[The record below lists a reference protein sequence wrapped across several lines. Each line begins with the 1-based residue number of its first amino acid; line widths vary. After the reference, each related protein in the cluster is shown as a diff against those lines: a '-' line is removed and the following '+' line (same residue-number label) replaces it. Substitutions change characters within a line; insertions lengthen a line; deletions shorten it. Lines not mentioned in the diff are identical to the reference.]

1 MSDVFAWEWNK
12 PRPAIG
18 AFTFESAK
26 LAPLAGAVAHHPAV
40 EKHIDRLIKR
50 AGYNPAE
57 VRNRGA
63 LIHALDKYEPHG
75 LPFAVHQE
83 MVRKDMAAAKAAA
96 AAWASTPDGVEA
108 RLLSEPF
115 FIREVWRKKIDWLRA
130 NREARHINDFLMG
143 TVKKSLL
150 RLDVVRSKQGVATDV
165 NSELA
170 AYWHGRWQRLADFT
184 KREALSAAHEIANRL
199 AEMLETECAALG
211 LTAEGMSV
219 EELDWIYCHLGREML
234 ALRVVP
240 PAWTAPWERERIF
253 TAILKMCSPD
263 WWGRKIWRLRCD
275 WRENQLR
282 AIGAVHRKAHAYV
295 SASSLIEW
303 QEQRRKSREFFKSH
317 ELVDEDGNVSSLED
331 MINKSTSNPAIRRH
345 ELMARMAGVEL
356 VAQQRGD
363 VGIFLT
369 ITCPSKYH
377 SNVESGHH
385 NSKWNHTTV
394 AQAQRYLCRVWNRAT
409 AKLKREDLR
418 PYGFRVAEPHH
429 DGTPHWHA
437 LLFMPQAEV
446 KATVAI
452 LREYFTKEDRAELGR
467 NTGARFK
474 SKKMDP
480 RKGSA
485 TAYIAKYISKN
496 IDGHALA
503 GELDDE
509 TGKPLNE
516 TAKYAM
522 AWASLHRIRQFQ
534 PLGQPPVSVYREL
547 RKLSNQ
553 LTSQRKIANT
563 FKRGAAM
570 LADPAMD
577 AVCAAADVGCFATY
591 ILRQG
596 GVLIPRENYVVR
608 LAYQPADEMNA
619 YCEIPEKVFGVW
631 SPRLG
636 DASRICTRLVKWTIR
651 AKSKA
656 ATEAKSGPGLGVDLL
671 PSPTGDAWSSVN
683 NSTEDEKNTDFP
695 PLGGASA
702 GSEMTV
708 PADVE
713 GMTDDPEEEMVD
725 FENMDA
731 ATRRKLVRRLR
742 ETPVRK
748 VKTDSPYDPGS
759 ELDVAWRAAVEKINS
774 KSAEERARRAA
785 LAPAVASLLAD
796 ASLYALDISEAQAIS
811 LLKGSR
817 LEINGQVFRASSDGE
832 LITRQQYDES
842 GTVNKLWERLRDNH
856 GVDVSRLRF
865 DPVGEYRKMV
875 AAAESQP
882 PKR

>member
-1 MSDVFAWEWNK
+1 MIDYAWPWNA
-12 PRPAIG
+12 PRPAVGPYTYEPKNI
-18 AFTFESAK
+18 
-26 LAPLAGAVAHHPAV
+26 APLAGVIAHHPAV
-40 EKHIDRLIKR
+40 EKHIDHLFKR
-50 AGYNPAE
+50 AGYNPDE
-57 VRNRGA
+57 VRDRAA
-63 LIHALDKYEPHG
+63 LIIALDRYEPRG
-75 LPFAVHQE
+75 LPLAQYQDFIRQQSEAV
-83 MVRKDMAAAKAAA
+83 KAAA
-96 AAWASTPDGVEA
+96 AAWADTPEGVET

-143 TVKKSLL
+143 TVKKSLM
-150 RLDVVRSKQGVATDV
+150 RLDVVRLRQGVDTDTG
-165 NSELA
+165 SELA
-170 AYWHGRWQRLADFT
+170 AYWQEEWQRLANFT
-184 KREALSAAHEIANRL
+184 KREALSAAHEISSRL
-199 AEMLETECAALG
+199 AEMFETECAAQK
-211 LTAEGMSV
+211 LTV
-219 EELDWIYCHLGREML
+219 ESMTNDELDWLYWHMGREML

-240 PAWTAPWERERIF
+240 PAWGAPWERERIF
-253 TAILKMCSPD
+253 TAILRMCSPD

-282 AIGAVHRKAHAYV
+282 AVGAVHRKAHAYV

-303 QEQRRKSREFFKSH
+303 QEQRRKNRNFFKSH

-356 VAQQRGD
+356 VAQSRGD

-377 SNVESGHH
+377 SNIESGHH
-385 NSKWNHTTV
+385 NGKWNHTTV
-394 AQAQRYLCRVWNRAT
+394 AEAQRYLCRVWNRAT

-437 LLFMPQAEV
+437 LLFMPQEEV

-452 LREYFTKEDRAELGR
+452 LREYFIKEDRAELGR

-522 AWASLHRIRQFQ
+522 AWASLHHIRQFQ

-553 LTSQRKIANT
+553 LTNQKKIANT
-563 FKRGAAM
+563 FRRGAAM

-591 ILRQG
+591 IMRQG
-596 GVLIPRENYVVR
+596 GVLIPREDYIVR

-619 YCEIPEKVFGVW
+619 YCETPDKVFGIW

-636 DASRICTRLVKWTIR
+636 DVSRICTRLVKWTIR

-656 ATEAKSGPGLGVDLL
+656 ITEAKSGPGLGVDLL

-683 NSTEDEKNTDFP
+683 NSTEDEKITDF
-695 PLGGASA
+695 S
-702 GSEMTV
+702 T
-708 PADVE
+708 DVE
-713 GMTDDPEEEMVD
+713 VRTENSDEEIFDFDSMTDSQ
-725 FENMDA
+725 
-731 ATRRKLVRRLR
+731 RRKLWKRLR
-742 ETPVRK
+742 EAPPSRRNI
-748 VKTDSPYDPGS
+748 DPPYPPGS
-759 ELDVAWRAAVEKINS
+759 DLDIAWRSAAGKLES
-774 KSAEERARRAA
+774 SRMAEDAQRTE
-785 LAPAVASLLAD
+785 LAPAIARLVSEAAICGLDVSEALAVSLLAG
-796 ASLYALDISEAQAIS
+796 ASLNVGKTVYRA
-811 LLKGSR
+811 
-817 LEINGQVFRASSDGE
+817 RASGE
-832 LITRQQYDES
+832 LITRHQFDDS
-842 GTVNKLWERLRDNH
+842 GKVARLWERLRDGH
-856 GVDVSRLRF
+856 GVDATRLRF
-865 DPVGEYRKMV
+865 DPVGEYKKMLK
-875 AAAESQP
+875 AAGFTPVKE
-882 PKR
+882 

>member
-1 MSDVFAWEWNK
+1 MSDVFAWDWNK

-63 LIHALDKYEPHG
+63 LIHALDKYEPRG

-96 AAWASTPDGVEA
+96 AAWASTPEGVEA

-240 PAWTAPWERERIF
+240 PAWTAPWERDRIF
-253 TAILKMCSPD
+253 TAILRMCSPD

-282 AIGAVHRKAHAYV
+282 AVGAVHRKAHAYV
-295 SASSLIEW
+295 SASSLVEW
-303 QEQRRKSREFFKSH
+303 QEQRRKNREFFKSH
-317 ELVDEDGNVSSLED
+317 ELVDEDGNVSSLEE

-452 LREYFTKEDRAELGR
+452 LRAYFIAEDRDELGR

-553 LTSQRKIANT
+553 LTNQRKIANT

-570 LADPAMD
+570 LADPEMD

-636 DASRICTRLVKWTIR
+636 EGSRICTRLVKWTIR

-656 ATEAKSGPGLGVDLL
+656 TTGAKGGPGLGVAVL

-683 NSTEDEKNTDFP
+683 NSTEDEKITDFAP
-695 PLGGASA
+695 
-702 GSEMTV
+702 
-708 PADVE
+708 DVE
-713 GMTDDPEEEMVD
+713 DVTDDSEEEMVD

-742 ETPVRK
+742 ETPVRR

-774 KSAEERARRAA
+774 KSAEESARRAA
-785 LAPAVASLLAD
+785 LAPAVASLLVD
-796 ASLYALDISEAQAIS
+796 ASLYGLDISEAQAIS

-817 LEINGQVFRASSDGE
+817 LEINGQVYRASSGGE

-856 GVDVSRLRF
+856 GVDISRLRF

-875 AAAESQP
+875 AAAEGQP

>member
-1 MSDVFAWEWNK
+1 MSDAAFAWSWNA
-12 PRPAIG
+12 PRPAVGLYTYEPKKI
-18 AFTFESAK
+18 
-26 LAPLAGAVAHHPAV
+26 APLAGAVAHHPAV
-40 EKHIDRLIKR
+40 KKHIDHIFKR
-50 AGYNPAE
+50 AGYNPDD
-57 VRNRGA
+57 VRDRNA
-63 LIHALDKYEPHG
+63 LIQALDRYEPCG
-75 LPFAVHQE
+75 LPLAAHQNIIRQE
-83 MVRKDMAAAKAAA
+83 MEAAKATA
-96 AAWASTPDGVEA
+96 AAWANTPEGVEA

-115 FIREVWRKKIDWLRA
+115 FIREVWRKKIEWLRA
-130 NREARHINDFLMG
+130 NREARHTNDFLMG

-150 RLDVVRSKQGVATDV
+150 RLDVVRTRQGVSPDLTG
-165 NSELA
+165 ELA
-170 AYWHGRWQRLADFT
+170 AYWFGRWQRLADFT
-184 KREALSAAHEIANRL
+184 KREALSAANEIASRM
-199 AEMLETECAALG
+199 AEMLGTECEALG
-211 LTAEGMSV
+211 RNVSDMNV
-219 EELDWIYCHLGREML
+219 EELDWLYCHLGREML
-234 ALRVVP
+234 ALRIVP
-240 PAWTAPWERERIF
+240 PAWYAPWERERIC
-253 TAILKMCSPD
+253 TAILRMASPD

-282 AIGAVHRKAHAYV
+282 AVGAVNKKAHAYV

-303 QEQRRKSREFFKSH
+303 QEQRRKNRDFFKSH
-317 ELVDEDGNVSSLED
+317 ELVDEDGNVSSLEE

-356 VAQQRGD
+356 VAQSRGD

-377 SNVESGHH
+377 SNIASGHH
-385 NSKWNHTTV
+385 NAKWNHSTV

-437 LLFMPQAEV
+437 LLFMPQEQV

-452 LREYFTKEDRAELGR
+452 LRAYFIAEDRDELGR

-509 TGKPLNE
+509 SGKPLNE

-534 PLGQPPVSVYREL
+534 PIGQPPISVYREL

-553 LTSQRKIANT
+553 ITTRQKIDNT
-563 FKRGAAM
+563 FKRGAP
-570 LADPAMD
+570 LLVDPAMD

-591 ILRQG
+591 IIRQG

-636 DASRICTRLVKWTIR
+636 DASRICTRLVKWKIR
-651 AKSKA
+651 AKYKA
-656 ATEAKSGPGLGVDLL
+656 NTEAQNGPGLGVDLL

-683 NSTEDEKNTDFP
+683 NSTEDEKITDF
-695 PLGGASA
+695 S
-702 GSEMTV
+702 SEDEVRTENS
-708 PADVE
+708 DDE
-713 GMTDDPEEEMVD
+713 IFDFDSMTDSQ
-725 FENMDA
+725 
-731 ATRRKLVRRLR
+731 RRKLWKRLR
-742 ETPVRK
+742 QAPPTRRNVDP
-748 VKTDSPYDPGS
+748 PYHPGS
-759 ELDVAWRAAVEKINS
+759 DLDVAWQAAAQKLES
-774 KSAEERARRAA
+774 RRMAEDARRTELAPVITELMLEANIYGLELSEA
-785 LAPAVASLLAD
+785 LAASLLAG
-796 ASLYALDISEAQAIS
+796 ASL
-811 LLKGSR
+811 
-817 LEINGQVFRASSDGE
+817 NDGE
-832 LITRQQYDES
+832 RIHRANSCGVLITHRQLSDSEKV
-842 GTVNKLWERLRDNH
+842 GRLWERLRNNH
-856 GVDVSRLRF
+856 GIDTEKLRL
-865 DPVGEYRKMV
+865 DPFGEYQKLIEV
-875 AAAESQP
+875 V
-882 PKR
+882 KG

>member
-1 MSDVFAWEWNK
+1 MSDAAFAWPWNA
-12 PRPAIG
+12 PRPAVGLYTYEPKKI
-18 AFTFESAK
+18 
-26 LAPLAGAVAHHPAV
+26 APLAGAVVHHPAV
-40 EKHIDRLIKR
+40 KKHIDHIFKR
-50 AGYNPAE
+50 AGYNPDD
-57 VRNRGA
+57 VRDRDA
-63 LIHALDKYEPHG
+63 LIQSLDRYEPCG
-75 LPFAVHQE
+75 LPLAAQQNIIRQE
-83 MVRKDMAAAKAAA
+83 SAAAKAAA
-96 AAWASTPDGVEA
+96 AAWANTPEGVEA

-115 FIREVWRKKIDWLRA
+115 FIREVWRKKIEWLRA
-130 NREARHINDFLMG
+130 NRETRHTNDFLMG

-150 RLDVVRSKQGVATDV
+150 RLDVVRTRQGVSPDITG
-165 NSELA
+165 ELA
-170 AYWHGRWQRLADFT
+170 AYWFGRWQRLADFT
-184 KREALSAAHEIANRL
+184 KREALSAANEIASRM
-199 AEMLETECAALG
+199 AEMLGTECEALG
-211 LTAEGMSV
+211 RNVSDMNV
-219 EELDWIYCHLGREML
+219 EELDWLYCHLGREML
-234 ALRVVP
+234 ALRIVP
-240 PAWTAPWERERIF
+240 PAWYAPWERERIC
-253 TAILKMCSPD
+253 TAILRMASPD

-282 AIGAVHRKAHAYV
+282 AVGAVNKKAHPYI
-295 SASSLIEW
+295 SASSLMEW
-303 QEQRRKSREFFKSH
+303 QEQRRKNRNFFKSH

-356 VAQQRGD
+356 VAQSRGD

-377 SNVESGHH
+377 GNIASGHH
-385 NSKWNHTTV
+385 NAKWNYDTV

-437 LLFMPQAEV
+437 LLFMPQEQV

-452 LREYFTKEDRAELGR
+452 LRAYFIAEDRDELGR

-509 TGKPLNE
+509 SGKPLNE

-534 PLGQPPVSVYREL
+534 PIGQPPISVYREL

-553 LTSQRKIANT
+553 ITTRQKIDNT
-563 FKRGAAM
+563 FKRGAP
-570 LADPAMD
+570 LLVDPAMD

-591 ILRQG
+591 IIRQG

-636 DASRICTRLVKWTIR
+636 DASRICTRLVKWKIR

-656 ATEAKSGPGLGVDLL
+656 ATGAKNGPGLGVDLL

-683 NSTEDEKNTDFP
+683 NSTEDEKITGFS
-695 PLGGASA
+695 L
-702 GSEMTV
+702 SEMAV
-708 PADVE
+708 PADGE
-713 GMTDDPEEEMVD
+713 LKTEDSDDEIVD
-725 FENMDA
+725 FEDMDQP
-731 ATRRKLVRRLR
+731 TRRKLMRRLR
-742 ETPVRK
+742 ETPFKRRQSG
-748 VKTDSPYDPGS
+748 SPYEPGS
-759 ELDVAWRAAVEKINS
+759 ELDVAWRSAVEKTEAR
-774 KSAEERARRAA
+774 SAAEKARRAA

-796 ASLYALDISEAQAIS
+796 AALCSVEISEIQAVS
-811 LLKGSR
+811 LLMGSR
-817 LEINGQVFRASSDGE
+817 LEIGGKVYRASAGGQ
-832 LITRQQYDES
+832 LITRQLPDES
-842 GTVNKLWERLRDNH
+842 RTVNKLWDRLRDNH
-856 GVDVSRLRF
+856 GIDATRLRF
-865 DPVGEYRKMV
+865 DPVGEYQKMLAGV
-875 AAAESQP
+875 ESRH
-882 PKR
+882 PKE

>member
-1 MSDVFAWEWNK
+1 MTDFAWPWNK

-18 AFTFESAK
+18 AFPFTSKEP
-26 LAPLAGAVAHHPAV
+26 APVAVALAQHPAV

-50 AGYNPAE
+50 AGYNPNE
-57 VRNRGA
+57 VSNRKA
-63 LIHALDKYEPHG
+63 LILALDKYEPRG
-75 LPFAVHQE
+75 LPLSIHQK
-83 MVRKDMAAAKAAA
+83 MVKADNAAAIAAA
-96 AAWASTPDGVEA
+96 VAWADTPEGVEG

-130 NREARHINDFLMG
+130 NRETRHINDFLMG

-150 RLDVVRSKQGVATDV
+150 RLDVVRCKQGVATDV
-165 NSELA
+165 TGELA

-184 KREALSAAHEIANRL
+184 KREALSAANEIGSRI
-199 AEMLETECAALG
+199 AEMLETECEALG

-219 EELDWIYCHLGREML
+219 EELDWLYCHLGREML

-240 PAWTAPWERERIF
+240 PAWNAPWERERIF
-253 TAILKMCSPD
+253 TAILRMCSPD

-282 AIGAVHRKAHAYV
+282 AIGAVHKKAHAYV
-295 SASSLIEW
+295 SASSLMEW
-303 QEQRRKSREFFKSH
+303 QEQRRKNRDFFKSH

-377 SNVESGHH
+377 SNIQSGHH
-385 NSKWNHTTV
+385 NAKWNHTTV
-394 AQAQRYLCRVWNRAT
+394 AQAQQYLCRIWNRAT

-446 KATVAI
+446 KATIAI
-452 LREYFTKEDRAELGR
+452 LREYFIKEDRAELGC
-467 NTGARFK
+467 NIGARFK

-509 TGKPLNE
+509 SGKPLNE

-534 PLGQPPVSVYREL
+534 PLGQPPVTVYREL

-553 LTSQRKIANT
+553 ITARQKIANT

-596 GVLIPRENYVVR
+596 GVLIPREDYIVR
-608 LAYQPADEMNA
+608 LAYQDADEMNA

-656 ATEAKSGPGLGVDLL
+656 TTEAKSGPGLGVAVL

-683 NSTEDEKNTDFP
+683 NSTEDEKITDFP
-695 PLGGASA
+695 P
-702 GSEMTV
+702 
-708 PADVE
+708 DVE
-713 GMTDDPEEEMVD
+713 AMTEESEEEIFD
-725 FENMDA
+725 FENMDLP
-731 ATRRKLVRRLR
+731 TRRRLMRRLR
-742 ETPVRK
+742 ETPFKRQNIG
-748 VKTDSPYDPGS
+748 SPYEQGC
-759 ELDVAWRAAVEKINS
+759 ELDNVWRDAVSIIHRKQNLEHQWLENMQKNIDKLIFEGQMNHI
-774 KSAEERARRAA
+774 EIGRW
-785 LAPAVASLLAD
+785 
-796 ASLYALDISEAQAIS
+796 QAIS
-811 LLKGSR
+811 LIKGGLLKVGG
-817 LEINGQVFRASSDGE
+817 LMYFSSPNGE
-832 LITRQQYDES
+832 LNIIRRGGY
-842 GTVNKLWERLRDNH
+842 K
-856 GVDVSRLRF
+856 SR
-865 DPVGEYRKMV
+865 
-875 AAAESQP
+875 
-882 PKR
+882 

>member
-1 MSDVFAWEWNK
+1 MTDFAWPWNK

-57 VRNRGA
+57 VRNRGS

-96 AAWASTPDGVEA
+96 AAWASTPEGVEA

-150 RLDVVRSKQGVATDV
+150 RLDVVRSKQGVATDI

-240 PAWTAPWERERIF
+240 PAWTAPWERDRIF
-253 TAILKMCSPD
+253 TAILRMCSPD

-282 AIGAVHRKAHAYV
+282 AVGAVHRKAHAYV
-295 SASSLIEW
+295 SASSLVEW
-303 QEQRRKSREFFKSH
+303 QEQRRKNREFFKSH

-385 NSKWNHTTV
+385 NGKWNHTTV

-452 LREYFTKEDRAELGR
+452 LRAYFIAEDRDELGR

-516 TAKYAM
+516 TARYAM

-553 LTSQRKIANT
+553 LTNQRKIANT

-570 LADPAMD
+570 LADPEMD

-636 DASRICTRLVKWTIR
+636 EGSRICTRLVKWTIR

-656 ATEAKSGPGLGVDLL
+656 ATGAKSGPGLGVDVL
-671 PSPTGDAWSSVN
+671 PSPPGDAWSSVN
-683 NSTEDEKNTDFP
+683 NSTEVEKISDF
-695 PLGGASA
+695 AS
-702 GSEMTV
+702 GVE
-708 PADVE
+708 DV
-713 GMTDDPEEEMVD
+713 TDDSEEEMVD

-731 ATRRKLVRRLR
+731 ATRRKLM
-742 ETPVRK
+742 
-748 VKTDSPYDPGS
+748 
-759 ELDVAWRAAVEKINS
+759 
-774 KSAEERARRAA
+774 
-785 LAPAVASLLAD
+785 
-796 ASLYALDISEAQAIS
+796 Q
-811 LLKGSR
+811 
-817 LEINGQVFRASSDGE
+817 
-832 LITRQQYDES
+832 
-842 GTVNKLWERLRDNH
+842 RLRDTPFKKHSTDTPYELGSDLELTWRSAFNARQEKQQTEEACVTLLQPAVERLISEGIIQKLSISRGQALSLLRGSKLKVGRKIYRSSPFGRLWIERSKSYDLVVTQLWLRLSTLH
-856 GVDVSRLRF
+856 GVDSKKFRF
-865 DPVGEYRKMV
+865 DPFGEYLKMLKSIV
-875 AAAESQP
+875 
-882 PKR
+882 

>member
-1 MSDVFAWEWNK
+1 MSDTAFAWPWNA

-18 AFTFESAK
+18 LYTYEPK
-26 LAPLAGAVAHHPAV
+26 KIAPLAGAVVHHPAV
-40 EKHIDRLIKR
+40 KKHIDHIFKR
-50 AGYNPAE
+50 AGYNPDE
-57 VRNRGA
+57 VRDRNA
-63 LIHALDKYEPHG
+63 LIQALDRYEPCG
-75 LPFAVHQE
+75 LPLAAHQNIIRQE
-83 MVRKDMAAAKAAA
+83 MEAAKATT
-96 AAWASTPDGVEA
+96 AAWVNTPEGVEA

-115 FIREVWRKKIDWLRA
+115 FIREVWRKKIEWLRV
-130 NREARHINDFLMG
+130 NRETRHTNDFLMG

-150 RLDVVRSKQGVATDV
+150 RLDVVRTRQGVSPDITG
-165 NSELA
+165 ELA
-170 AYWHGRWQRLADFT
+170 AYWFGRWQRLADFT
-184 KREALSAAHEIANRL
+184 KREALSAANEIASRM
-199 AEMLETECAALG
+199 AEMLGTECEALG
-211 LTAEGMSV
+211 RNVSDMNV
-219 EELDWIYCHLGREML
+219 EELDWLYCHLGREML
-234 ALRVVP
+234 ALRIVP
-240 PAWTAPWERERIF
+240 PAWYAPWERERIC
-253 TAILKMCSPD
+253 TAILRMASPD

-282 AIGAVHRKAHAYV
+282 AVGAVNKKAHAYV

-303 QEQRRKSREFFKSH
+303 QEQRRKNRDFFKSH
-317 ELVDEDGNVSSLED
+317 ELVDEDGNVSSLEE

-356 VAQQRGD
+356 VAQSRGD

-377 SNVESGHH
+377 SNIASGHH
-385 NSKWNHTTV
+385 NAKWNHSTV

-437 LLFMPQAEV
+437 LLFMPQEQV

-452 LREYFTKEDRAELGR
+452 LRAYFIAEDRDELGR

-509 TGKPLNE
+509 SGKPLNE

-534 PLGQPPVSVYREL
+534 PIGQPPISVYREL

-553 LTSQRKIANT
+553 ITTRQKIDNT
-563 FKRGAAM
+563 FKRGAP
-570 LADPAMD
+570 LLVDPAMD

-591 ILRQG
+591 IIRQG

-608 LAYQPADEMNA
+608 LAYHPADEMNA

-636 DASRICTRLVKWTIR
+636 DASRICTRLVKWKIR

-656 ATEAKSGPGLGVDLL
+656 TTRTENGPGLGVDLL

-683 NSTEDEKNTDFP
+683 NSTEDEKITDF
-695 PLGGASA
+695 S
-702 GSEMTV
+702 SEDEIRTENS
-708 PADVE
+708 DDE
-713 GMTDDPEEEMVD
+713 IFDFDSMTDSQ
-725 FENMDA
+725 
-731 ATRRKLVRRLR
+731 RRKLWKRLR
-742 ETPVRK
+742 QAPPTRRNVDP
-748 VKTDSPYDPGS
+748 PYHPGS
-759 ELDVAWRAAVEKINS
+759 DLDVAWQAAAQKLES
-774 KSAEERARRAA
+774 RRMAEDARRTELAPVITELMLEANIYGLELSEA
-785 LAPAVASLLAD
+785 LAASLLAG
-796 ASLYALDISEAQAIS
+796 ASL
-811 LLKGSR
+811 
-817 LEINGQVFRASSDGE
+817 NDGE
-832 LITRQQYDES
+832 RIHRANSCGVLITYRQLSDSEKV
-842 GTVNKLWERLRDNH
+842 GRLWERLRNNH
-856 GVDVSRLRF
+856 GIDTEKLRL
-865 DPVGEYRKMV
+865 DPFGEYQKMIDV
-875 AAAESQP
+875 V
-882 PKR
+882 KG

>member
-1 MSDVFAWEWNK
+1 MSDAAFAWPWNA
-12 PRPAIG
+12 PRPAVGLYTYEPKKI
-18 AFTFESAK
+18 
-26 LAPLAGAVAHHPAV
+26 APLAGAVAHHPAV
-40 EKHIDRLIKR
+40 KKHIDHIFKR
-50 AGYNPAE
+50 AGYNPDD
-57 VRNRGA
+57 VRDRDA
-63 LIHALDKYEPHG
+63 LIQALDRYEPCG
-75 LPFAVHQE
+75 LPLAAQQNIIRQE
-83 MVRKDMAAAKAAA
+83 SAAAKAAA
-96 AAWASTPDGVEA
+96 AAWANTPEGVEA

-115 FIREVWRKKIDWLRA
+115 FIREVWRKKIEWLRA
-130 NREARHINDFLMG
+130 NRETRHTNDFLMG

-150 RLDVVRSKQGVATDV
+150 RLDVVRTRQGVSPDLTG
-165 NSELA
+165 ELA
-170 AYWHGRWQRLADFT
+170 AYWFGRWQRLADFT
-184 KREALSAAHEIANRL
+184 KREALSAANEIASRM
-199 AEMLETECAALG
+199 AEMLGTECEALG
-211 LTAEGMSV
+211 RNVSDMNV
-219 EELDWIYCHLGREML
+219 EELDWLYCHLGREML
-234 ALRVVP
+234 ALRIVP
-240 PAWTAPWERERIF
+240 PAWYAPWERERIC
-253 TAILKMCSPD
+253 TAILRMASPD

-282 AIGAVHRKAHAYV
+282 AVGAVNKKAHPYI
-295 SASSLIEW
+295 SASSLMEW
-303 QEQRRKSREFFKSH
+303 QEQRRKNRNFFKSH

-356 VAQQRGD
+356 VAQSRGD

-377 SNVESGHH
+377 GNIASGHH
-385 NSKWNHTTV
+385 NAKWNYDTV

-452 LREYFTKEDRAELGR
+452 LRDYFVKEDRAELGR

-480 RKGSA
+480 SKGSA

-509 TGKPLNE
+509 SGKPLNE

-534 PLGQPPVSVYREL
+534 PIGQPPISVYREL

-553 LTSQRKIANT
+553 ITTRQKIDNT
-563 FKRGAAM
+563 FKRGAP
-570 LADPAMD
+570 LLVDPAMD

-591 ILRQG
+591 IIRQG

-636 DASRICTRLVKWTIR
+636 DASRICTRLVKWKIR

-656 ATEAKSGPGLGVDLL
+656 TTGIKNGPGLGVDLL

-683 NSTEDEKNTDFP
+683 NSTEDEKITDF
-695 PLGGASA
+695 S
-702 GSEMTV
+702 SEGEVRTENS
-708 PADVE
+708 DDE
-713 GMTDDPEEEMVD
+713 ISDFDSMTDSQ
-725 FENMDA
+725 
-731 ATRRKLVRRLR
+731 RRKLWKRLR
-742 ETPVRK
+742 QAPPTRRNVDP
-748 VKTDSPYDPGS
+748 PYHPGS
-759 ELDVAWRAAVEKINS
+759 DLDVAWQAAAQKLES
-774 KSAEERARRAA
+774 RRMAEDARRTELAPVITELMLEANIYGLELSEA
-785 LAPAVASLLAD
+785 LAASLLAG
-796 ASLYALDISEAQAIS
+796 ASL
-811 LLKGSR
+811 
-817 LEINGQVFRASSDGE
+817 NDGE
-832 LITRQQYDES
+832 RIHRANSSGVLITHRQLSDSEKV
-842 GTVNKLWERLRDNH
+842 GRLWERLRNNH
-856 GVDVSRLRF
+856 GIDTEKLRL
-865 DPVGEYRKMV
+865 DPFGEYQKMIEV
-875 AAAESQP
+875 V
-882 PKR
+882 KG

>member
-1 MSDVFAWEWNK
+1 MTDFAWPWNK
-12 PRPAIG
+12 PRPSIG

-75 LPFAVHQE
+75 LPLAVHQE
-83 MVRKDMAAAKAAA
+83 MVRKDMDAAKAAA
-96 AAWASTPDGVEA
+96 AAWASTPEGVEA

-211 LTAEGMSV
+211 LTAEGMSI

-234 ALRVVP
+234 ALRIVP

-253 TAILKMCSPD
+253 TAILRMCSPD

-295 SASSLIEW
+295 SASSLVEW
-303 QEQRRKSREFFKSH
+303 QEQRRKNREFFKSH

-467 NTGARFK
+467 NTGARWV
-474 SKKMDP
+474 
-480 RKGSA
+480 
-485 TAYIAKYISKN
+485 
-496 IDGHALA
+496 H
-503 GELDDE
+503 
-509 TGKPLNE
+509 
-516 TAKYAM
+516 
-522 AWASLHRIRQFQ
+522 
-534 PLGQPPVSVYREL
+534 
-547 RKLSNQ
+547 
-553 LTSQRKIANT
+553 
-563 FKRGAAM
+563 
-570 LADPAMD
+570 
-577 AVCAAADVGCFATY
+577 
-591 ILRQG
+591 
-596 GVLIPRENYVVR
+596 
-608 LAYQPADEMNA
+608 
-619 YCEIPEKVFGVW
+619 
-631 SPRLG
+631 
-636 DASRICTRLVKWTIR
+636 
-651 AKSKA
+651 
-656 ATEAKSGPGLGVDLL
+656 
-671 PSPTGDAWSSVN
+671 
-683 NSTEDEKNTDFP
+683 
-695 PLGGASA
+695 
-702 GSEMTV
+702 
-708 PADVE
+708 
-713 GMTDDPEEEMVD
+713 
-725 FENMDA
+725 
-731 ATRRKLVRRLR
+731 
-742 ETPVRK
+742 
-748 VKTDSPYDPGS
+748 
-759 ELDVAWRAAVEKINS
+759 
-774 KSAEERARRAA
+774 
-785 LAPAVASLLAD
+785 
-796 ASLYALDISEAQAIS
+796 
-811 LLKGSR
+811 
-817 LEINGQVFRASSDGE
+817 
-832 LITRQQYDES
+832 
-842 GTVNKLWERLRDNH
+842 
-856 GVDVSRLRF
+856 
-865 DPVGEYRKMV
+865 
-875 AAAESQP
+875 
-882 PKR
+882 

>member
-1 MSDVFAWEWNK
+1 MTDFAFYWNK
-12 PRPAIG
+12 PSPAIG
-18 AFTFESAK
+18 AFAFESPK

-50 AGYNPAE
+50 AGYNPAD
-57 VRNRGA
+57 VRNRDA
-63 LIHALDKYEPHG
+63 LIAALDKYEPHG
-75 LPFAVHQE
+75 LPLTIHQNAISN
-83 MVRKDMAAAKAAA
+83 DNAAAIAAA
-96 AAWASTPDGVEA
+96 AAWAETPEGVEG

-115 FIREVWRKKIDWLRA
+115 FIREVWRKKIEWLRD
-130 NREARHINDFLMG
+130 NRKPQHINDFLMG

-170 AYWHGRWQRLADFT
+170 AYWHARWQRLADFT
-184 KREALSAAHEIANRL
+184 KREALSAANEIANRL

-211 LTAEGMSV
+211 LTAEGMSI

-295 SASSLIEW
+295 SASSLVEW
-303 QEQRRKSREFFKSH
+303 QEQRRKNRDFFKSH
-317 ELVDEDGNVSSLED
+317 ELVDQDGNVASLED
-331 MINKSTSNPAIRRH
+331 MINKSTTNPAIRRH

-356 VAQQRGD
+356 VAQSRGD

-385 NSKWNHTTV
+385 NGKWNHTTV
-394 AQAQRYLCRVWNRAT
+394 AQAQQYLCRVWNRAT

-452 LREYFTKEDRAELGR
+452 LREYFIKEDRAELGR

-485 TAYIAKYISKN
+485 TAYVAKYISKN

-503 GELDDE
+503 GELDTE

-516 TAKYAM
+516 TARFAM

-534 PLGQPPVSVYREL
+534 PLGQPPVTVYREL

-553 LTSQRKIANT
+553 ITARRKITNT

-596 GVLIPRENYVVR
+596 GVLIPRDTYVVR
-608 LAYQPADEMNA
+608 LAYQPAEEMNA

-636 DASRICTRLVKWTIR
+636 DESRVCTRLVKWTIR

-656 ATEAKSGPGLGVDLL
+656 ATEAKPGPGLGVDVL
-671 PSPTGDAWSSVN
+671 PSPPGDAWSSVN
-683 NSTEDEKNTDFP
+683 NSTGVEKINDLPT
-695 PLGGASA
+695 
-702 GSEMTV
+702 
-708 PADVE
+708 DVE
-713 GMTDDPEEEMVD
+713 SMTEESEEEITD
-725 FENMDA
+725 FENMDT
-731 ATRRKLVRRLR
+731 ATRRKLIRRLR
-742 ETPVRK
+742 ETPFRREK
-748 VKTDSPYDPGS
+748 PGSPYEPGS
-759 ELDVAWRAAVEKINS
+759 ELDVAWRAAVEKVS
-774 KSAEERARRAA
+774 VRVMGEEARRAA
-785 LAPAVASLLAD
+785 LAPAIAELMED
-796 ASLYALDISEAQAIS
+796 AAIHGLELSEAQAVS
-811 LLKGSR
+811 MLGGGSVR
-817 LEINGQVFRASSDGE
+817 FDGKIYRARSNGE
-832 LITRQQYDES
+832 LVTRHPADDLQKI
-842 GTVNKLWERLRDNH
+842 NALWDRLRQRH
-856 GVDVSRLRF
+856 GVDVDRVRL
-865 DPVGEYRKMV
+865 DPMGEYQKLLATV
-875 AAAESQP
+875 GSQDKKP
-882 PKR
+882 

>member
-1 MSDVFAWEWNK
+1 MTEFAWPWNK

-83 MVRKDMAAAKAAA
+83 MVRKDMASAKAAA
-96 AAWASTPDGVEA
+96 AAWASTPEGVEA

-130 NREARHINDFLMG
+130 NREARHINDFVMG

-240 PAWTAPWERERIF
+240 PAWTAPWERDRIF
-253 TAILKMCSPD
+253 TAILRMCSPD

-282 AIGAVHRKAHAYV
+282 AVGAVHRKAHAYV
-295 SASSLIEW
+295 SASSLVEW
-303 QEQRRKSREFFKSH
+303 QEQRRKNREFYKSH

-452 LREYFTKEDRAELGR
+452 LRAYFIAEDCDELGR

-509 TGKPLNE
+509 TGRPLNE
-516 TAKYAM
+516 TARYAM

-553 LTSQRKIANT
+553 LTNQRKIANT

-570 LADPAMD
+570 LADPEMD

-619 YCEIPEKVFGVW
+619 YCEIPDKVFGVW

-636 DASRICTRLVKWTIR
+636 EDSRICTRLVKWTIR
-651 AKSKA
+651 TKSKA
-656 ATEAKSGPGLGVDLL
+656 ATGAKSGPSLGGDVL
-671 PSPTGDAWSSVN
+671 PSPPGDAWSSVN
-683 NSTEDEKNTDFP
+683 NSTEVEKINNFAP
-695 PLGGASA
+695 N
-702 GSEMTV
+702 
-708 PADVE
+708 VE
-713 GMTDDPEEEMVD
+713 GMTENIEDENLD
-725 FENMDA
+725 FDIMDTQ
-731 ATRRKLVRRLR
+731 TRRILMQRLR
-742 ETPVRK
+742 DTSFKRYQNR
-748 VKTDSPYDPGS
+748 SPYELGS
-759 ELDVAWRAAVEKINS
+759 EMDIAWQFAVEKVRK
-774 KSAEERARRAA
+774 KSIDEAVQNII
-785 LAPAVASLLAD
+785 LAPAIDSLLAEV
-796 ASLYALDISEAQAIS
+796 AVHGVDISKVQAIS
-811 LLKGSR
+811 LLKGGR
-817 LEINGQVFRASSDGE
+817 M
-832 LITRQQYDES
+832 
-842 GTVNKLWERLRDNH
+842 K
-856 GVDVSRLRF
+856 
-865 DPVGEYRKMV
+865 VGEYIYLAR
-875 AAAESQP
+875 ANGELLIN
-882 PKR
+882 

>member
-1 MSDVFAWEWNK
+1 MSDVFAWPWNK
-12 PRPAIG
+12 PRPAI
-18 AFTFESAK
+18 AAYTFESAK
-26 LAPLAGAVAHHPAV
+26 LAPLAGAIAHHPAV

-50 AGYNPAE
+50 AGYNPIE
-57 VRNRGA
+57 VRNREA
-63 LIHALDKYEPHG
+63 LILALDKYEPHG
-75 LPFAVHQE
+75 LPFSVHQE
-83 MVRKDMAAAKAAA
+83 IVRKDKVATMAAA
-96 AAWASTPDGVEA
+96 AAWADTPEGVEG

-130 NREARHINDFLMG
+130 NRETRHINDFLMG

-150 RLDVVRSKQGVATDV
+150 RLEVVRSKQGVATDIT
-165 NSELA
+165 SELA
-170 AYWHGRWQRLADFT
+170 AYWHGRWQNLADFT
-184 KREALSAAHEIANRL
+184 KREALSAAHEIGNRL

-219 EELDWIYCHLGREML
+219 EELDWVYCHLGREAL
-234 ALRVVP
+234 TLRVVP
-240 PAWTAPWERERIF
+240 PAWNKPWERERIF
-253 TAILKMCSPD
+253 TAILRMCTPD

-282 AIGAVHRKAHAYV
+282 AIGAVHKKAHAYV
-295 SASSLIEW
+295 SASSLMEW
-303 QEQRRKSREFFKSH
+303 QEQRRKNRDFFKSH

-356 VAQQRGD
+356 VAQSRGD

-377 SNVESGHH
+377 SNIQSGHH
-385 NSKWNHTTV
+385 NAKWNHTTV
-394 AQAQRYLCRVWNRAT
+394 AQAQQYLCRVWNRAT

-446 KATVAI
+446 KATIAI
-452 LREYFTKEDRAELGR
+452 LREYFIKEDRAELGR

-509 TGKPLNE
+509 SGRPLNE

-534 PLGQPPVSVYREL
+534 PMGQPPVTVYREL

-553 LTSQRKIANT
+553 ITARQKIANT

-596 GVLIPRENYVVR
+596 GVLIPREDYIVR
-608 LAYQPADEMNA
+608 LAYQDADEMNA

-656 ATEAKSGPGLGVDLL
+656 TTEAKSGPGLGVAVL

-683 NSTEDEKNTDFP
+683 NSTEDEKITDFP
-695 PLGGASA
+695 P
-702 GSEMTV
+702 
-708 PADVE
+708 DVE
-713 GMTDDPEEEMVD
+713 AMTEESEEEIFD
-725 FENMDA
+725 FDNMDLP
-731 ATRRKLVRRLR
+731 TRRRLMRRLR
-742 ETPVRK
+742 ETPFKRPQRG
-748 VKTDSPYDPGS
+748 SPYEPGS
-759 ELDVAWRAAVEKINS
+759 ELDVAWRSAVEKIED
-774 KSAEERARRAA
+774 KAEAENARRAA
-785 LAPAVASLLAD
+785 LAPAVARLLDD
-796 ASLYALDISEAQAIS
+796 AAIHMLEISEAQALS
-811 LLKGSR
+811 LLTGSR
-817 LEINGQVFRASSDGE
+817 LEVDGKIYRASATGE
-832 LITRQQYDES
+832 LITRQQRDE
-842 GTVNKLWERLRDNH
+842 GQTVNKLWERLRDMH
-856 GVDVSRLRF
+856 GVDVTRLRF
-865 DPVGEYRKMV
+865 DPAGEYKKMM
-875 AAAESQP
+875 AAEDYQS
-882 PKR
+882 R

>member
-1 MSDVFAWEWNK
+1 
-12 PRPAIG
+12 
-18 AFTFESAK
+18 
-26 LAPLAGAVAHHPAV
+26 
-40 EKHIDRLIKR
+40 
-50 AGYNPAE
+50 
-57 VRNRGA
+57 
-63 LIHALDKYEPHG
+63 
-75 LPFAVHQE
+75 
-83 MVRKDMAAAKAAA
+83 
-96 AAWASTPDGVEA
+96 
-108 RLLSEPF
+108 
-115 FIREVWRKKIDWLRA
+115 
-130 NREARHINDFLMG
+130 MG

-165 NSELA
+165 TGELA

-184 KREALSAAHEIANRL
+184 KREALSAANEIGSRI
-199 AEMLETECAALG
+199 AEMLETECEALG

-219 EELDWIYCHLGREML
+219 EELDWLYCHLGREML

-240 PAWTAPWERERIF
+240 PAWNAPWERERIF
-253 TAILKMCSPD
+253 TAILRMCSPD

-282 AIGAVHRKAHAYV
+282 AIGAVHKKAHAYV
-295 SASSLIEW
+295 SASSLMEW
-303 QEQRRKSREFFKSH
+303 QEQRRKNRDFFKSH
-317 ELVDEDGNVSSLED
+317 ELVDEDGNVSSLEE

-377 SNVESGHH
+377 SNIQSGHH
-385 NSKWNHTTV
+385 NAKWNHTTV
-394 AQAQRYLCRVWNRAT
+394 AQAQQYLCRVWNRAT

-452 LREYFTKEDRAELGR
+452 LREYFIKEDRAELGR

-509 TGKPLNE
+509 SGKPLKE

-534 PLGQPPVSVYREL
+534 PMGQPPVTVYREL

-553 LTSQRKIANT
+553 ITARQKIANT

-596 GVLIPRENYVVR
+596 GVLIPREDYIVR
-608 LAYQPADEMNA
+608 LAYQDADEMNA

-656 ATEAKSGPGLGVDLL
+656 TTEAKSGPGLGVAVL

-683 NSTEDEKNTDFP
+683 NSTGDEKITDLP
-695 PLGGASA
+695 PDGG
-702 GSEMTV
+702 
-708 PADVE
+708 
-713 GMTDDPEEEMVD
+713 GMTEELEEEIYD
-725 FENMDA
+725 LANLDHAEW
-731 ATRRKLVRRLR
+731 RRIMRRLR
-742 ETPVRK
+742 ETPIKKHSTCSPYVIGSDLDLTWRSAVVAMRDKQQIEEACVRK
-748 VKTDSPYDPGS
+748 
-759 ELDVAWRAAVEKINS
+759 LQ
-774 KSAEERARRAA
+774 
-785 LAPAVASLLAD
+785 PAVDSIISQGALQQ
-796 ASLYALDISEAQAIS
+796 LDIGRGQALS
-811 LLKGSR
+811 LLKGSQLRVGNKIYRSSSCGR
-817 LEINGQVFRASSDGE
+817 LWVERGKSFDMVVHDLWLR
-832 LITRQQYDES
+832 L
-842 GTVNKLWERLRDNH
+842 GTLH
-856 GVDVSRLRF
+856 GVSTEKLKI
-865 DPVGEYRKMV
+865 DPVGEYTKMLK
-875 AAAESQP
+875 SID
-882 PKR
+882 

>member
-1 MSDVFAWEWNK
+1 MSDSAFAWSWNA
-12 PRPAIG
+12 PRPAVGLYTYEPKKI
-18 AFTFESAK
+18 
-26 LAPLAGAVAHHPAV
+26 APLAGAVAHHPAV
-40 EKHIDRLIKR
+40 KKHIDHIFKR
-50 AGYNPAE
+50 AGYNPDD
-57 VRNRGA
+57 VRDRNA
-63 LIHALDKYEPHG
+63 LIQALDRYEPCG
-75 LPFAVHQE
+75 LPLAAHQNIIRQE
-83 MVRKDMAAAKAAA
+83 MEAAKATA
-96 AAWASTPDGVEA
+96 AAWANTPEGVEA

-115 FIREVWRKKIDWLRA
+115 FIREVWRKKIEWLRA
-130 NREARHINDFLMG
+130 NREARHTNDFLMG

-150 RLDVVRSKQGVATDV
+150 RLDVVRTRQGVSPDLTG
-165 NSELA
+165 ELA
-170 AYWHGRWQRLADFT
+170 AYWFGRWQRLADFT
-184 KREALSAAHEIANRL
+184 KREALSAANEIASRM
-199 AEMLETECAALG
+199 AEMLGTECEALG
-211 LTAEGMSV
+211 RNVSDMNV
-219 EELDWIYCHLGREML
+219 EELDWLYCHLGREML
-234 ALRVVP
+234 ALRIVP
-240 PAWTAPWERERIF
+240 PAWYAPWERERIC
-253 TAILKMCSPD
+253 TAILRMASPD

-282 AIGAVHRKAHAYV
+282 AVGAVNKKAHAYV

-303 QEQRRKSREFFKSH
+303 QEQRRKNRDFFKSH
-317 ELVDEDGNVSSLED
+317 ELVDEDGNVSSLEE

-356 VAQQRGD
+356 VAQSRGD

-377 SNVESGHH
+377 SNIASGHH
-385 NSKWNHTTV
+385 NAKWNHSTV

-437 LLFMPQAEV
+437 LLFMPQEQV

-452 LREYFTKEDRAELGR
+452 LRAYFIAEDRDELGR
-467 NTGARFK
+467 NTGVRFK

-509 TGKPLNE
+509 SGKPLNE

-534 PLGQPPVSVYREL
+534 PIGQPPISVYREL

-553 LTSQRKIANT
+553 ITTRQKIDNT
-563 FKRGAAM
+563 FKRGAP
-570 LADPAMD
+570 LLVDPAMD

-591 ILRQG
+591 IIRQG

-636 DASRICTRLVKWTIR
+636 DASRICTRLVKWKIR

-656 ATEAKSGPGLGVDLL
+656 TTEAKNGPGLGVDLL

-683 NSTEDEKNTDFP
+683 NSTEDEKITDF
-695 PLGGASA
+695 S
-702 GSEMTV
+702 SEDEVKTENS
-708 PADVE
+708 DDE
-713 GMTDDPEEEMVD
+713 IFDFDRMTDSQ
-725 FENMDA
+725 
-731 ATRRKLVRRLR
+731 RRKLWKRLR
-742 ETPVRK
+742 QAPPTRRNVDP
-748 VKTDSPYDPGS
+748 PYHPGS
-759 ELDVAWRAAVEKINS
+759 DLDVAWQAAAQKLES
-774 KSAEERARRAA
+774 RRMAEDARRTELAPVITELMLEANIYGLELSEA
-785 LAPAVASLLAD
+785 LAASLLVG
-796 ASLYALDISEAQAIS
+796 ASL
-811 LLKGSR
+811 
-817 LEINGQVFRASSDGE
+817 NDGE
-832 LITRQQYDES
+832 RIHRANSCGVLITHRQLSDSEKV
-842 GTVNKLWERLRDNH
+842 GRLWERLRNNH
-856 GVDVSRLRF
+856 GIDTEKLRL
-865 DPVGEYRKMV
+865 DPFGEYQKLIEV
-875 AAAESQP
+875 V
-882 PKR
+882 KG

>member
-1 MSDVFAWEWNK
+1 
-12 PRPAIG
+12 
-18 AFTFESAK
+18 
-26 LAPLAGAVAHHPAV
+26 
-40 EKHIDRLIKR
+40 
-50 AGYNPAE
+50 
-57 VRNRGA
+57 
-63 LIHALDKYEPHG
+63 
-75 LPFAVHQE
+75 
-83 MVRKDMAAAKAAA
+83 MAAAKAAA
-96 AAWASTPDGVEA
+96 AAWASTPEGVEA

-150 RLDVVRSKQGVATDV
+150 RLDVVRSKQGAATDV

-211 LTAEGMSV
+211 LTAEGMSI

-240 PAWTAPWERERIF
+240 PAWNAPWERERIF

-356 VAQQRGD
+356 VAQSRGD

-377 SNVESGHH
+377 SNVESGH
-385 NSKWNHTTV
+385 NNGKWNHTTI
-394 AQAQRYLCRVWNRAT
+394 AQAQQYLCRVWNRAT

-452 LREYFTKEDRAELGR
+452 LREYFIKEDRAELGR

-509 TGKPLNE
+509 SGRPLNE

-553 LTSQRKIANT
+553 LTNQRKIANT

-596 GVLIPRENYVVR
+596 GVLIPREDYIVR
-608 LAYQPADEMNA
+608 LAYQDAEEMNA
-619 YCEIPEKVFGVW
+619 YCEITEKVFGVW

-636 DASRICTRLVKWTIR
+636 EKSRICTRLVKWTIR
-651 AKSKA
+651 AKSA
-656 ATEAKSGPGLGVDLL
+656 ADTEAKSGPGLGVDLL

-683 NSTEDEKNTDFP
+683 NSTEGEKITDFLP
-695 PLGGASA
+695 
-702 GSEMTV
+702 
-708 PADVE
+708 DVE
-713 GMTDDPEEEMVD
+713 AMTEESEEEIFD
-725 FENMDA
+725 FDNMDVP
-731 ATRRKLVRRLR
+731 TRRRLMRRLR
-742 ETPVRK
+742 ETPFKRPQSG
-748 VKTDSPYDPGS
+748 SPYEPGS
-759 ELDVAWRAAVEKINS
+759 ELDVAWRSAVEKIES
-774 KSAEERARRAA
+774 KSEAENARRVA
-785 LAPAVASLLAD
+785 LAPAVASLLED
-796 ASLYALDISEAQAIS
+796 AALHSLDISEVQAIS
-811 LLKGSR
+811 LLTGSQ
-817 LEINGQVFRASSDGE
+817 LEIDGKVYQASATGE
-832 LITRQQYDES
+832 LITRQQPDEARI
-842 GTVNKLWERLRDNH
+842 VNKLWERLRDNH
-856 GVDVSRLRF
+856 GINATRLRF
-865 DPVGEYRKMV
+865 DPVGEYRKLL
-875 AAAESQP
+875 ATAESQH
-882 PKR
+882 RNDE

>member
-1 MSDVFAWEWNK
+1 MSDAAFAWPWNA
-12 PRPAIG
+12 PRPAVGLYTYEPKKI
-18 AFTFESAK
+18 
-26 LAPLAGAVAHHPAV
+26 APLAGAVAHHPAV
-40 EKHIDRLIKR
+40 KKHIDHIFKR
-50 AGYNPAE
+50 AGYNPDD
-57 VRNRGA
+57 VHDRDA
-63 LIHALDKYEPHG
+63 LIQALDRYEPCG
-75 LPFAVHQE
+75 LPLAAHQNIIRQE
-83 MVRKDMAAAKAAA
+83 NAAAKAAA
-96 AAWASTPDGVEA
+96 AAWANTPEGVEA

-115 FIREVWRKKIDWLRA
+115 FIREVWRKKIEWLRA
-130 NREARHINDFLMG
+130 NRETRHTNDFLMG

-150 RLDVVRSKQGVATDV
+150 RLDVVRTRQGVSPDITG
-165 NSELA
+165 ELA
-170 AYWHGRWQRLADFT
+170 AYWFGRWQRLADFT
-184 KREALSAAHEIANRL
+184 KREALSAANEIASRM
-199 AEMLETECAALG
+199 AEMLGTECEALG
-211 LTAEGMSV
+211 RNVSDMNV
-219 EELDWIYCHLGREML
+219 EELDWLYCHLGREML
-234 ALRVVP
+234 ALRIVP
-240 PAWTAPWERERIF
+240 PAWYAPWERERIC
-253 TAILKMCSPD
+253 TAILRMASPD
-263 WWGRKIWRLRCD
+263 WWGRKIWRLHCD

-282 AIGAVHRKAHAYV
+282 AVGAVNKKAHPYI
-295 SASSLIEW
+295 SASSLMEW
-303 QEQRRKSREFFKSH
+303 QEQRRKNRNFFKSH

-356 VAQQRGD
+356 VAQSRGD

-377 SNVESGHH
+377 GNIASGHH
-385 NSKWNHTTV
+385 NAKWNYDTV

-452 LREYFTKEDRAELGR
+452 LRDYFVKEDRAELGR

-509 TGKPLNE
+509 SGKPLNE

-534 PLGQPPVSVYREL
+534 PIGQPPISVYREL

-553 LTSQRKIANT
+553 ITTRQKIDNT
-563 FKRGAAM
+563 FKRGAP
-570 LADPAMD
+570 LLVDPAMD

-591 ILRQG
+591 IIRQG

-636 DASRICTRLVKWTIR
+636 DASRICTRLVKWKIR

-656 ATEAKSGPGLGVDLL
+656 TTGAKNGPGLGVDLL

-683 NSTEDEKNTDFP
+683 NSTEDEKITDFSS
-695 PLGGASA
+695 L
-702 GSEMTV
+702 EMTV
-708 PADVE
+708 PAGVE
-713 GMTDDPEEEMVD
+713 GVTENSDEEIFDFDSMTD
-725 FENMDA
+725 A
-731 ATRRKLVRRLR
+731 QRRKLWKRLR
-742 ETPVRK
+742 EMPPPRRNVAP
-748 VKTDSPYDPGS
+748 PYPPGS
-759 ELDVAWRAAVEKINS
+759 DLDIAWRAAAEKLESRSLAEDARCVE
-774 KSAEERARRAA
+774 
-785 LAPAVASLLAD
+785 LAPAIYFLE
-796 ASLYALDISEAQAIS
+796 SEAALHGLELGEALALS
-811 LLKGSR
+811 LLKGGS
-817 LEINGQVFRASSDGE
+817 LTVGTTVYRAKVSGE
-832 LITRQQYDES
+832 LITRQQFDEA
-842 GTVNKLWERLRDNH
+842 GKVNKLWERLRDNH
-856 GVDVSRLRF
+856 GVNVAKLRF
-865 DPVGEYRKMV
+865 DPVGEYNKYV
-875 AAAESQP
+875 
-882 PKR
+882 K